1 MDNGTKSP
9 LTQQERLD
17 RPPNEEV
24 VEGQGKA
31 ARKERKSRAEA
42 KLDAVNAA
50 IQKEIERSTTKEAFK
65 EARKKGFPVVQK
77 ILETRDKVMRIQESV
92 LEESIYSSIG
102 LITRVKQKA
111 LSGILEWLEEFVEDK
126 ERLLTLTPTQA
137 KTLLSIAYTA
147 DQMGRLE
154 LGKSTSNVAIA
165 HKTSQ
170 AEETGLLQQAVDKLK
185 EVDPVFDYD
194 KVQIKPIEL
203 LPDVK
208 KECGILQ
215 EGAGGGTEIRA
226 LGIQHDDSGTRHDDG
241 GPLSQD

>member
-1 MDNGTKSP
+1 MEGRGK
-9 LTQQERLD
+9 
-17 RPPNEEV
+17 EV
-24 VEGQGKA
+24 
-31 ARKERKSRAEA
+31 RKERKSRAEA
-42 KLDAVNAA
+42 KLDAVNTA
-50 IQKEIERSTTKEAFK
+50 IQKEIERSTTKEVFK

-77 ILETRDKVMRIQESV
+77 ILEARDKAMRIQESV
-92 LEESIYSSIG
+92 LEEAIYSSIG

-165 HKTSQ
+165 HKSQSAEDTS
-170 AEETGLLQQAVDKLK
+170 LLKQAVDKLK
-185 EVDPVFDYD
+185 EVDPVFDYA
-194 KVQIKPIEL
+194 KVEIKSLEL

-208 KECGILQ
+208 KECGILS
-215 EGAGGGTEIRA
+215 EGAGGGEEVRV
-226 LGIQHDDSGTRHDDG
+226 LGIQHDDSGARLDDG
-241 GPLSQD
+241 GPLSQDQ